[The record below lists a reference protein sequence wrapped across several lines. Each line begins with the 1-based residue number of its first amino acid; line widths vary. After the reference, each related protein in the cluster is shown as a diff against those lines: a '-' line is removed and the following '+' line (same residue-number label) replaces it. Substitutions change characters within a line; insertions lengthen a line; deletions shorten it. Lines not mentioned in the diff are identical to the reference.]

1 MSFLVLV
8 HFFRAKNAPPKLSQR
23 FTLRATGK
31 DTNIFECP
39 QLLRITLLKKS
50 CNFATKTVMRKVLIT
65 IVLFCF
71 AFCTQSQS
79 FLYTENTKDYYAHYS
94 RLGSDK
100 LVNHVISIDFQG
112 KTGKYHD
119 SSFRGFYNVIPDTL
133 WHRKKKNPQ
142 EGKDYSLNNIYKKIS
157 WDGTDPNAINGHFFL
172 IEKIENISTRD
183 RSKKCDYYLKDINTG
198 DHLIWR
204 VPDFYH
210 YYDDG
215 SEPYSI
221 YMPEVSKLFKSEL
234 IGQYYYISYS
244 KENGYG
250 LQYRK
255 VKCIDCDFFY
265 AKSFSYSYL
274 SLLLELEGNDHLI
287 RYKTDS
293 NKYYFLLK
301 IGDEE
306 HVTDT
311 YWGGLITVEEYNKL
325 RDNIIKEKKEK
336 VNYSIELEN
345 VEKFK
350 KTTNVSND
358 SFSDDIIDV
367 TWKFKNNNNYFGFII
382 ENKTS
387 NTIKILWEN
396 GSFVNPNKIACG
408 IVHKDVVGGNKNTRN
423 PTLIPSNTKV
433 IDAVLPVEEYYTIL
447 DGDRVKIILPLEIN
461 NKIINYT
468 FTFKYKLKS
477 VYPLLQHFDPADF
490 SSEKEA
496 EEYFQNAI
504 K

>member
-1 MSFLVLV
+1 M
-8 HFFRAKNAPPKLSQR
+8 
-23 FTLRATGK
+23 
-31 DTNIFECP
+31 
-39 QLLRITLLKKS
+39 KK
-50 CNFATKTVMRKVLIT
+50 FLIT
-65 IVLFCF
+65 VVLFCF
-71 AFCTQSQS
+71 AFYTQSQS
-79 FLYTENTKDYYAHYS
+79 FLYTENTEDYYAQDS
-94 RLGSDK
+94 RLGSNK
-100 LVNHVISIDFQG
+100 LVNHIISIDFQG
-112 KTGKYHD
+112 DGENSVLMD
-119 SSFRGFYNVIPDTL
+119 RGLRGFYNVIPDTI
-133 WHRKKKNPQ
+133 WHRNKKNPK
-142 EGKDYSLNNIYKKIS
+142 EGKDYSLNNIYKKNS
-157 WDGTDPNAINGHFFL
+157 WGGTNPNAIIGHIFL
-172 IEKIENISTRD
+172 IEKIKNTPTRD
-183 RSKKCDYYLKDINTG
+183 QSKKCDYYLKDINTG

-204 VPDFYH
+204 VPEYYL

-215 SEPYSI
+215 SKTYSI
-221 YMPEVSKLFKSEL
+221 YLPEVSKLFKSEL
-234 IGQYYYISYS
+234 IGQYYYIPYY

-250 LQYRK
+250 LGYRK
-255 VKCIDCDFFY
+255 VKCIDCDYFY
-265 AKSFSYSYL
+265 AKNFSYSYL
-274 SLLLELEGNDHLI
+274 SLLLKLEGDDHLI
-287 RYKTDS
+287 RYKTDRIEY
-293 NKYYFLLK
+293 KFLLK
-301 IGDEE
+301 IGDKE

-311 YWGGLITVEEYNKL
+311 YWGKLITLEEYNKL

-336 VNYSIELEN
+336 VNYCIELEK
-345 VEKFK
+345 VEKNK
-350 KTTNVSND
+350 KTTQISND

-408 IVHKDVVGGNKNTRN
+408 IVHKDVVGGNKNTRY
-423 PTLIPSNTKV
+423 PTLIPSNSKV